1 MPLTAV
7 LANHMFSPDEVQ
19 ILVSGFDDAWATTK
33 RSASLF
39 ASARYEHGT
48 REIIAKHIAELAKQG
63 SMWRGNLASRSRSL
77 RFQSTSSRT
86 PTS

>member
-1 MPLTAV
+1 MPPTAV

-19 ILVSGFDDAWATTK
+19 ILVSAFDDAWATTK

-63 SMWRGNLASRSRSL
+63 IMDRHPLCAAAITAVAGAYRWY
-77 RFQSTSSRT
+77 
-86 PTS
+86 PT

>member
-19 ILVSGFDDAWATTK
+19 ILVSAFDDAWATTK

-63 SMWRGNLASRSRSL
+63 IMDRHLLCAAAITAVAGAYRWY
-77 RFQSTSSRT
+77 
-86 PTS
+86 PT

>member
-19 ILVSGFDDAWATTK
+19 ILVSAFDDAWATTK

-63 SMWRGNLASRSRSL
+63 IMDRHLL
-77 RFQSTSSRT
+77 RE
-86 PTS
+86 P